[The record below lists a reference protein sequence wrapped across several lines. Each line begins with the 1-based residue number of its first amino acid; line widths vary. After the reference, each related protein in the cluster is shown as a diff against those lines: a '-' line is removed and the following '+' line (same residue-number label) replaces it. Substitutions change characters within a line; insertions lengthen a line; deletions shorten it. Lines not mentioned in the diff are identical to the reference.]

1 MFQACRRQWGHHSFE
16 VSEKDEEQTR
26 RLSVQVTMVL
36 VSGGSWGWFG
46 SSEHKTASMA
56 RMSSRLPLYRSSEI
70 NTISV
75 LYGRQR
81 MTTNFI
87 ESWRL
92 NWFHGVGIKV
102 LGRLQGRICPRHS
115 SSWSCQHPLA
125 WGCMAPLP
133 SLFRRAPFTSVYLA
147 FCLDQISVYLSKN
160 DTFRD
165 FRPSMKIIPTKTH
178 LKIVSKATFMD
189 LKKWLSL
196 RGGGSFSSLPMWAF
210 TSYGC
215 GAIPPGQTW
224 CLKQEKLVLSQCWA
238 GRCQN
243 HVFLDWNAKST
254 HSPEAPEQSPPLSS
268 HVPWLVAPSLL

>member
-1 MFQACRRQWGHHSFE
+1 
-16 VSEKDEEQTR
+16 
-26 RLSVQVTMVL
+26 
-36 VSGGSWGWFG
+36 
-46 SSEHKTASMA
+46 
-56 RMSSRLPLYRSSEI
+56 
-70 NTISV
+70 
-75 LYGRQR
+75 

-87 ESWRL
+87 ESCRL

-133 SLFRRAPFTSVYLA
+133 SLFRRAPFTSVCLA

-243 HVFLDWNAKST
+243 HVFLTEMPRAHTLQRLQSEVHPFLPMFLGWWPHHSYSHTGLFSVCATFYLVCTMVPSSKETKGPNGESSRLST
-254 HSPEAPEQSPPLSS
+254 SRSLMPS
-268 HVPWLVAPSLL
+268 HLKDLVSKWGSLYRFQGLAFGYLLVDHFSLFRIH